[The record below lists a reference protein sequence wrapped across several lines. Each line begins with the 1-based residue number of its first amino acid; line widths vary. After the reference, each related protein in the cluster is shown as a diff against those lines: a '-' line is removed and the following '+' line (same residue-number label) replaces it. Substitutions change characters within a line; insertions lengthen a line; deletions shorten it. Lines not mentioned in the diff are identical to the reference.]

1 MELCVASATSKTVS
15 LPKSRIPGKCNN
27 PMQLTQRPF
36 APGIPG
42 YLLTIGQHSMLL
54 MEADL
59 FELATLVARALE
71 KLAPD
76 EDEQATTARLQE
88 QLAEKRK
95 RGRKPGN
102 LCKTLRELDLDEKI
116 VLACLDD
123 LHRKRITNTCCQ
135 VKGATGHRFS
145 VKSNPYEGTITVTR
159 IE

>member
-1 MELCVASATSKTVS
+1 
-15 LPKSRIPGKCNN
+15 
-27 PMQLTQRPF
+27 MQLTQRPF

-42 YLLTIGQHSMLL
+42 YLLTIGQHSMRL

-76 EDEQATTARLQE
+76 EDEQATTKRLQT
-88 QLAEKRK
+88 QIVEKRK

-102 LCKTLRELDLDEKI
+102 LCKTLREMTFGEKI
-116 VLACLDD
+116 VLACPSD

-135 VKGATGHRFS
+135 VKNNTGHRFS
-145 VKSNPYEGTITVTR
+145 VKSNAYVGTITVTR
-159 IE
+159 IL